1 MASPSHGL
9 LALLIAGTLLLG
21 AAAGQEAIAVDRAG
35 VRITYVSQAE
45 RLTRSSFSA
54 DGPDISVASSSSS
67 KAIVDVDDT
76 LLAQMA
82 CVGSDSGDAAYPQQA
97 FLRFVRE
104 DTGEDT
110 VFVMQRKSIE
120 MRVELSMKKEI
131 RQDLKFWSADAT
143 YRVEIVVGDTR
154 MAAGAT
160 WVAVS
165 EMKFSSSASSVFKP
179 PAAGVF
185 DFDVGVKKELLPE
198 FTSPLPPDEKQAPAI
213 AIMVAL
219 VALLAPFPLVF
230 VAWARLGVFPMK
242 VSGGPSDRI
251 AAFGFEI
258 CLLLHMAA
266 LIMFW
271 LQWNI
276 LRTWKVMA
284 AIMPPT
290 IFFGQKTL
298 SVATRNM
305 AAKQTGKMG
314 KDE

>member
-1 MASPSHGL
+1 MAPHFHGS
-9 LALLIAGTLLLG
+9 LALLIAATVWLDV
-21 AAAGQEAIAVDRAG
+21 AAGEEAIVVDRAG

-54 DGPDISVASSSSS
+54 EGPDIGAVSSSTS

-82 CVGSDSGDAAYPQQA
+82 CVGSDSGNSAHPQQA

-110 VFVMQRKSIE
+110 IFVMQRKSIE

-160 WVAVS
+160 WVAIS
-165 EMKFSSSASSVFKP
+165 MMKFSSSAASVFKP
-179 PAAGVF
+179 PAPGVF
-185 DFDVGVKKELLPE
+185 DFDVGVKKILLPE
-198 FTSPLPPDEKQAPAI
+198 FTSTLPPEEKQAPAV
-213 AIMVAL
+213 AIIVAL

-242 VSGGPSDRI
+242 VSGGPSDRV
-251 AAFGFEI
+251 AAYGFEI

-266 LIMFW
+266 LTMFW

-305 AAKQTGKMG
+305 VAKQTGKAG
-314 KDE
+314 KGE